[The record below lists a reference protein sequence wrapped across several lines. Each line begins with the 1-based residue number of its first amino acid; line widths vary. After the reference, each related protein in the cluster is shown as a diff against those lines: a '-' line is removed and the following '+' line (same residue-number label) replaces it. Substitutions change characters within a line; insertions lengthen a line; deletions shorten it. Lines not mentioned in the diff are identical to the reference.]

1 MSEEKLEYGIVKV
14 FHPLK
19 GFGFI
24 ERTKGKDV
32 FVMFADIIDDDST
45 FIEGAHVSFNVEQ
58 AEKGPRAKNVRL
70 VG

>member
-1 MSEEKLEYGIVKV
+1 MSDRKIEYGIVKV

-24 ERTKGKDV
+24 QRPVGKDV
-32 FVMFADIIDDDST
+32 FVMFGDIIDDDST
-45 FIEGAHVSFNVEQ
+45 FIEGAHVSFNIEQ
-58 AEKGPRAKNVRL
+58 AEKGPRARNVRL